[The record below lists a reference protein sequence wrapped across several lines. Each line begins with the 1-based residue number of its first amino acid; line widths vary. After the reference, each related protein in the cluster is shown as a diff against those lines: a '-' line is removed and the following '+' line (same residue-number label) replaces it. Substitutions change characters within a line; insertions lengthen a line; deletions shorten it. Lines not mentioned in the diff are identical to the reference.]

1 MSSLR
6 TIDLMVVDDLVDFIR
21 GRGYVLDFSDQSFS
35 QFFATELD
43 VDIDDPIYAV
53 NGGSKGKRLRCLLQK
68 VDDRTALRTLKAL
81 WDVRTAYLMRTDR
94 DDPVKN
100 AEARYLVVLNRLGG
114 SPDVAQGPQEAP
126 KPAFDQ
132 MRIAILRD
140 DVVKLSTLEPQPR
153 GYAFET
159 FLKSLFEVYGL
170 KPREAFRIRGEQI
183 DGSFVLA
190 NETYLLEAK
199 WESALTGVANL
210 HVFHG
215 KLEQKAA
222 WARGLFV
229 SHAGFSED
237 GLAAWGRGKRLICM
251 DGLDLYEMLER
262 RLPLDHVLDRKI
274 RRAAETGVAF
284 VRVREL
290 FP

>member
-43 VDIDDPIYAV
+43 VDIGDPTYAV
-53 NGGSKGKRLRCLLQK
+53 NGGSKGKRLKCFLQK
-68 VDDRTALRTLKAL
+68 VDDRTALRTLRAL
-81 WDVRTAYLMRTDR
+81 WEVRAAFILRTGSG
-94 DDPVKN
+94 DPVKN
-100 AEARYLVVLNRLGG
+100 AEARYLGVINRLGG
-114 SPDVAQGPQEAP
+114 SADAAQGPQEAP

-132 MRIAILRD
+132 LRIAALRD
-140 DVVKLSTLEPQPR
+140 DVVKLSTLAPQAR

-199 WESALTGVANL
+199 WESVLTGVAHL

-222 WARGLFV
+222 WARGLFI
-229 SHAGFSED
+229 SHAGFSEN
-237 GLAAWGRGKRLICM
+237 GLAAWGRGKRVICM
-251 DGLDLYEMLER
+251 DGFDLYEMLQR
-262 RLPLDHVLDRKI
+262 SLPLDHVLDRKI
-274 RRAAETGVAF
+274 RRAAETGIAF

>member
-6 TIDLMVVDDLVDFIR
+6 TIDLMVVDDLVDFVR
-21 GRGYVLDFSDQSFS
+21 GRGYVLEFSDQGFS
-35 QFFATELD
+35 QFFATELN
-43 VDIDDPIYAV
+43 VDIDDPAYAV
-53 NGGSKGKRLRCLLQK
+53 NGGSKGKRLKCFLQK
-68 VDDRTALRTLKAL
+68 IDDRTALRTLKAL
-81 WDVRTAYLMRTDR
+81 WEVRAAFLLRAGS

-100 AEARYLVVLNRLGG
+100 AEIRYLTVIKRLGG
-114 SPDVAQGPQEAP
+114 SPDAARGPQEAP

-132 MRIAILRD
+132 FRITVLRD
-140 DVVKLSTLEPQPR
+140 DVVKLSTLAPQAR

-199 WESALTGVANL
+199 WESARTGVADL
-210 HVFHG
+210 HAFHG

-222 WARGLFV
+222 WATGLFI

-237 GLAAWGRGKRLICM
+237 GLAAWGRGKRVICM
-251 DGLDLYEMLER
+251 DGLDLYETLHR
-262 RLPLDHVLDRKI
+262 CLPLDHVLDRKI
-274 RRAAETGVAF
+274 RRAAETGIAF

>member
-21 GRGYVLDFSDQSFS
+21 GRGYVLDLTDQSFS

-43 VDIDDPIYAV
+43 VDIDDPTYAV
-53 NGGSKGKRLRCLLQK
+53 NGGSKGKRLKCFLQK
-68 VDDRTALRTLKAL
+68 VDDRTALRTLEAV
-81 WDVRTAYLMRTDR
+81 WEVRAAFLLRAGS

-100 AEARYLVVLNRLGG
+100 AESRYLAVINRLGG
-114 SPDVAQGPQEAP
+114 SPDAAQGPQETP

-132 MRIAILRD
+132 LRIAGLRNE
-140 DVVKLSTLEPQPR
+140 VVRLSTLAPQAR

-159 FLKSLFEVYGL
+159 FLTSMFEVYGL
-170 KPREAFRIRGEQI
+170 KPREAFRNRGEQI

-199 WESALTGVANL
+199 WENALTGVADL

-215 KLEQKAA
+215 KLDQKAA
-222 WARGLFV
+222 WARGLFI

-237 GLAAWGRGKRLICM
+237 GLAAWGRGKRVICM
-251 DGLDLYEMLER
+251 DGFDLYEMLQR
-262 RLPLDHVLDRKI
+262 SLPFDHVLDRKI
-274 RRAAETGVAF
+274 RRAAETGIAF

-290 FP
+290 FL